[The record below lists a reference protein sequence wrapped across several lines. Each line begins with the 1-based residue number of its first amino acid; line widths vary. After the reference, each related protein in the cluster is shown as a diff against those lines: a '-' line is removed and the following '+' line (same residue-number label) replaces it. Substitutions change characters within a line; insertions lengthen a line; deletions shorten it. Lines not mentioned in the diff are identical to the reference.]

1 MARTKTRPST
11 RPPASRAA
19 RTRTPW
25 TRRLRRLI
33 RPESLGGALVVAA
46 AAILVYLLPIDSVP
60 VADLLDRARDG
71 FVEWF
76 GVHVFT
82 LIALLAAFGGLVA
95 ARRLSR
101 LRQHW
106 RHLLG
111 AALLLVFSSG
121 VLGLW
126 RPDVQIGGVGLDAVS
141 AGGDAGRWLTGSL
154 LAGLGWLATAV
165 AGFTLLW
172 PRTSARI
179 ARSTPRASV
188 RASSWVW
195 QHGPRQ
201 ALAGLVA
208 GVKRLGQSDVPN
220 AGELQALR
228 ARRARPATNGT
239 AAAPETTPEA
249 PTDATEAPTDLD
261 APVDDEEAEE
271 DTSRPAVQIPMDM
284 EHDVA
289 EWRHSSDG
297 WQLPPM
303 DLLRKAEP
311 AAPAAHSN
319 ERRAQLIVDTLAS
332 FGVDAA
338 VTQVN
343 EGPAVTQFGVEPGW
357 NVRTKSV
364 EERDADGKPIL
375 DDDGQPRVKEI
386 EVSRTRVRVSRITAL
401 QHDLA
406 LALAAPALRIE
417 APVPGKSVVGI
428 EVPNGHTSVVSLRGM
443 LESPAFEQAARKQHL
458 PIALGSGVAGA
469 ETVTD
474 LADMPHLLIAGATG
488 SGKSVCLNSII
499 ACLLMNYSPEQLRLV
514 LVDPKRVELTAFA
527 DIPHLAFSDIVVDM
541 DKVVGTLQAVIQ
553 EMETRYRAFAK
564 IGVRNLE
571 AYNERNEEHP
581 LPYWVVVID
590 ELADLMLA
598 APYQV
603 EQQLVRLAQLARATG
618 IHLVL
623 ATQRPS
629 VDVVTGLIKAN
640 FPTRI
645 AFAVSSQ
652 VDSRTIL
659 DSGGAEK
666 LLGKGDM
673 LYQPKDQG
681 KPTRLQGVFV
691 SDEEIESLVD
701 FWTAGRFESLRP
713 PHFDD
718 LLAEAEEAA
727 ADLVPGGPPPDVDPM
742 VTEALQLAR
751 DHSQLST
758 SMLQRRLRIGYP
770 RAARVMDELEER
782 GIVGAPE
789 GGGGSRPVLLDRRGW
804 RQRLGVR
811 GAAPVAGVGREGE
824 G

>member
-11 RPPASRAA
+11 RPAP
-19 RTRTPW
+19 TRTALAGAPW
-25 TRRLRRLI
+25 TQRLGRLV
-33 RPESLGGALVVAA
+33 RSETTGGALVVAA
-46 AAILVYLLPIDSVP
+46 VAILIYLLPLDAVP
-60 VADLLDRARDG
+60 VADVLARARDG
-71 FVEWF
+71 FVEFF

-82 LIALLAAFGGLVA
+82 LVALLAALGALVA
-95 ARRLSR
+95 TRRLR
-101 LRQHW
+101 WLRHRE

-121 VLGLW
+121 LLGLW
-126 RPDVQIGGVGLDAVS
+126 RPDVVIGGVRLDAAS
-141 AGGDAGRWLTGSL
+141 AGGEAGRWLSSSTL
-154 LAGLGWLATAV
+154 VGLGWLLAAF

-179 ARSTPRASV
+179 ARATPGASIRASV
-188 RASSWVW
+188 WVW
-195 QHGPRQ
+195 RHGPRQ
-201 ALAGLVA
+201 ALAALVA
-208 GVKRLGQSDVPN
+208 SVQRFGKSDVPN
-220 AGELQALR
+220 AAEIAALR
-228 ARRARPATNGT
+228 ARHASTVANGT
-239 AAAPETTPEA
+239 AAAAAAPETSPDEA
-249 PTDATEAPTDLD
+249 PAPTSLD
-261 APVDDEEAEE
+261 IPDEEEQSEDAEA
-271 DTSRPAVQIPMDM
+271 SRPAVQIPMDM
-284 EHDVA
+284 EHGA
-289 EWRHSSDG
+289 AAWRHSADG

-303 DLLRKAEP
+303 DLLRKIEP
-311 AAPAAHSN
+311 AAPRAHSN
-319 ERRAQLIVDTLAS
+319 ERRAELIVETLAS
-332 FGVDAA
+332 FGVDST
-338 VTQVN
+338 VTQIN
-343 EGPAVTQFGVEPGW
+343 EGPAVTQFGVAPGW
-357 NVRTKSV
+357 NVRSKTV

-375 DDDGQPRVKEI
+375 DDEGQPRTKEI
-386 EVSRTRVRVSRITAL
+386 ELSRTRVRVSRITSL

-417 APVPGKSVVGI
+417 APVPGKSIVGI
-428 EVPNGHTSVVSLRGM
+428 EVPNGHTSVVSLRSM
-443 LESPAFEQAARKQHL
+443 LESPDFEKAVQKHHL

-469 ETVTD
+469 EAVTD

-514 LVDPKRVELTAFA
+514 LVDPKRVELAAFA

-541 DKVVGTLQAVIQ
+541 DKVVGTLQAVIH

-564 IGVRNLE
+564 VGVRNLE
-571 AYNERNEEHP
+571 TYNERNEEHP

-603 EQQLVRLAQLARATG
+603 EHQLVRLAQLARATG
-618 IHLVL
+618 IHLVV

-659 DSGGAEK
+659 DGGGAEK

-681 KPTRLQGVFV
+681 KPTRLQGVYV
-691 SDEEIESLVD
+691 SDEEIESVVA

-713 PHFDD
+713 PRFDD

-751 DHSQLST
+751 DHTQLST
-758 SMLQRRLRIGYP
+758 SLLQRRLRIGYP

-789 GGGGSRPVLLDRRGW
+789 GGGGSRPVLLSDDDEGEASDAA
-804 RQRLGVR
+804 
-811 GAAPVAGVGREGE
+811 AAPVAGVGREGE

>member
-11 RPPASRAA
+11 RPAA
-19 RTRTPW
+19 TRNAATRTAGARTPW
-25 TRRLRRLI
+25 TRRLRWLARA
-33 RPESLGGALVVAA
+33 ETLGGALVLLAA
-46 AAILVYLLPIDSVP
+46 AVTAYLLPIDSVP
-60 VADLLDRARDG
+60 VAGLLDRARDG
-71 FVEWF
+71 FVETF

-82 LIALLAAFGGLVA
+82 LAALLAGTGAIVA
-95 ARRLSR
+95 ARRPSLASR
-101 LRQHW
+101 HR

-111 AALLLVFSSG
+111 AALLLVFSAG
-121 VLGLW
+121 ALGLW
-126 RPDVQIGGVGLDAVS
+126 RPDAAIGGVGLDAVT
-141 AGGDAGRWLTGSL
+141 AGGRVGQWLTGSL
-154 LAGLGWLATAV
+154 LATLVWLATAP
-165 AGFTLLW
+165 AGFALLW
-172 PRTSARI
+172 PRTSARV
-179 ARSTPRASV
+179 ARAAPGASLRAG
-188 RASSWVW
+188 AWTW
-195 QHGPRQ
+195 AHGPRQ
-201 ALAGLVA
+201 AIAALTAW
-208 GVKRLGQSDVPN
+208 VKRIGQSDVPN
-220 AGELQALR
+220 AAEMEALR
-228 ARRARPATNGT
+228 ARRIVASANG
-239 AAAPETTPEA
+239 AAAASAADQTG
-249 PTDATEAPTDLD
+249 DLD
-261 APVDDEEAEE
+261 AAEAGDEPDEEEPE
-271 DTSRPAVQIPMDM
+271 RPAVQIPMDM
-284 EHDVA
+284 EHEA
-289 EWRHSSDG
+289 AAWRHSSDG

-303 DLLRKAEP
+303 DLLREAEP
-311 AAPAAHSN
+311 AASETRSN

-338 VTQVN
+338 VTQIN

-357 NVRTKSV
+357 NVRTKTV

-375 DDDGQPRVKEI
+375 DGDGQPRLKEI
-386 EVSRTRVRVSRITAL
+386 ELSRTRVRVSRITAL

-417 APVPGKSVVGI
+417 APVPGKSVVGL
-428 EVPNGHTSVVSLRGM
+428 EVPNARTSVVSLRGM
-443 LESPAFEQAARKQHL
+443 LESAAYREALGRRNL

-469 ETVTD
+469 EMVTD

-488 SGKSVCLNSII
+488 SGKSVCLNAII

-564 IGVRNLE
+564 VGVRNLE

-603 EQQLVRLAQLARATG
+603 EHQLVRLAQLARATG
-618 IHLVL
+618 IHLVV

-681 KPTRLQGVFV
+681 KPTRLQGVYV
-691 SDEEIESLVD
+691 SDEEIEAVVD

-713 PHFDD
+713 PRFDEM
-718 LLAEAEEAA
+718 LAEAEEAA
-727 ADLVPGGPPPDVDPM
+727 ADLTPNGGPPPDVDPM
-742 VTEALQLAR
+742 VTQALDLAR
-751 DHSQLST
+751 EHSQLST
-758 SMLQRRLRIGYP
+758 SLLQRRLRIGYP

-789 GGGGSRPVLLDRRGW
+789 GGGGSRPVLLDDG
-804 RQRLGVR
+804 GGEV
-811 GAAPVAGVGREGE
+811 GGEPTGAPVVGAGREGE
-824 G
+824 